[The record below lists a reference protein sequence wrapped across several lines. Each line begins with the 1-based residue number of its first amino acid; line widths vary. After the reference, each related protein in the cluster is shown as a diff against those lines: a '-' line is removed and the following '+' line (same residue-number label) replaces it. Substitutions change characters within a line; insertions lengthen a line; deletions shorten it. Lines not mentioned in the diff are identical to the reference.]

1 MPSSKTALG
10 AMFAV
15 CLLVSGMVQAG
26 WQDILK
32 SAADSLGGTG
42 SSSSSTS
49 ASVLSN
55 DQIIQGLKE
64 ALSIGAEKAIGIL
77 GREGGYLD
85 DAQVKIPLPSGL
97 KSVAK
102 GLRSFGQGELV
113 DEFEMTINRAAER
126 AVPETLAI
134 FGDTIR
140 EMSVQDARGILD
152 GGDTAATDYFK
163 EKSSGRLTQAILPI
177 VQRATREAGVTAAY
191 KGLVS
196 QVGFLG
202 NYVDMSSLDLDNY
215 VTTRALDGLFLKLAE
230 QEQLIRRD
238 PVART
243 TDILKTVFGR

>member
-10 AMFAV
+10 VMFAV

-126 AVPETLAI
+126 AVPETLSI

-140 EMSVQDARGILD
+140 EMSVQDAQGILD